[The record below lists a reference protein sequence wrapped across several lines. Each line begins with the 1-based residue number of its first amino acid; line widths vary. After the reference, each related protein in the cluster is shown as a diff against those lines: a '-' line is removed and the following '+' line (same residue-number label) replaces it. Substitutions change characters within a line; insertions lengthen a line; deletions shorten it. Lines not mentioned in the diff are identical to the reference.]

1 MLDTLNQKCV
11 KPYLP
16 AVRPSSIPS
25 LPAIFLAALLL
36 CLAPLT
42 AWAAAAEIVFASG
55 AARIVAADQSV
66 RPARKGG
73 TVADGD
79 TIDAMDGMVQLR
91 FRDGGTISLRPGTQF
106 KVEQFRFSGQGGKAA
121 DDDRVTTR
129 LVKGTLRAI
138 SGAIGKERHEQY
150 QMKTSVGTI
159 GIRGTEFGAIFDA
172 QGLRV
177 TTHAGI
183 VEVCSEVG
191 CERIGPGQS
200 LIVRDAMSRPG
211 RLNETPGQVPGVDT
225 APALPVPQ
233 STPELPQ
240 QQTPASP
247 PTTHDPYTGGGP
259 LTAPYH

>member
-1 MLDTLNQKCV
+1 MLDTLILKCV
-11 KPYLP
+11 KQYLS
-16 AVRPSSIPS
+16 AVRQSSIPS
-25 LPAIFLAALLL
+25 LPAILLAALFL
-36 CLAPLT
+36 CVAPLT
-42 AWAAAAEIVFASG
+42 AFASAAEIVFASG

-66 RPARKGG
+66 RPAKKGV

-121 DDDRVTTR
+121 ADDRVTTR
-129 LVKGTLRAI
+129 LVKGALRAI

-183 VEVCSEVG
+183 VEVCSDVG

-200 LIVRDAMSRPG
+200 LIVRDAMSRPS
-211 RLNETPGQVPGVDT
+211 RLDETPVLAPGSDS
-225 APALPVPQ
+225 APTLPAPQ
-233 STPELPQ
+233 SSPDLPQ
-240 QQTPASP
+240 QPAVEKP
-247 PTTHDPYTGGGP
+247 HAPRGADPAA
-259 LTAPYH
+259 APRR